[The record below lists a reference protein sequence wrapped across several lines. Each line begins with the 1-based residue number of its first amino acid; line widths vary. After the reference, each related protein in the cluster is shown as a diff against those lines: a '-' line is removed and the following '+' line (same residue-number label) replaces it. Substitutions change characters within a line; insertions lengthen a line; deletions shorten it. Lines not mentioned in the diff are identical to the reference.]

1 MKLLYFILF
10 GVIALSCT
18 NPQEKKRSG
27 QLASPESAINSAIE
41 QLPDSSN
48 WTAHFQALQKAIAT
62 GDRIAL
68 KAFIDFP
75 IKDEGNDIW
84 YIADSKLVME
94 INPKEIKP
102 FTEVDY
108 EEYFGAIF
116 SLDFRK
122 TFEKLNLEEFF
133 RNNSATSPEIE
144 FVKGTKSQ
152 LQASYDK
159 AAQKLTLT
167 VLSKGESF
175 EFAVIYE
182 FDISADQKI
191 KLRQVHVA
199 G

>member
-1 MKLLYFILF
+1 MKILYFILS
-10 GVIALSCT
+10 GAIALSCAS
-18 NPQEKKRSG
+18 PKQERTSEN
-27 QLASPESAINSAIE
+27 LASQDATINTDIE
-41 QLPDSSN
+41 QLSDNST
-48 WTAHFQALQKAIAT
+48 WTVHFRTLQKAIAS
-62 GDRIAL
+62 GDRIAV
-68 KAFIDFP
+68 KSFIDFP

-94 INPKEIKP
+94 IDPKKIKP
-102 FTEVDY
+102 FTEADY

-133 RNNSATSPEIE
+133 QNNSATSPEIE
-144 FVKGTKSQ
+144 FLKGTKSQ

-167 VLSKGESF
+167 VLSSGESF

-182 FDISADQKI
+182 FAIDVDQKI